1 VEGDELKLPSF
12 DISEVAAHLNGD
24 VLLLTASPQ
33 LALDWKRRLVSAAVA
48 PVCETPAVFSWQQW
62 LLSLT
67 SQIPSMPVSFNRLQE
82 MQLWQQII
90 GNDLPEA
97 STAAIRGLARHATA
111 AYALMQQYD
120 IEVHELKL
128 AGEESEALAGWITSM
143 HRQLKEEACASRI
156 LQADMDAALLFHLE
170 QLVVPQTVMLDGFAE
185 FSPFQQQFLTGL
197 ESAGSSVLQLGPCQ
211 SETIATLTACADE
224 EAECSFIAARCR
236 GILDQNPHARI
247 AILSSDPISDSSRLG
262 RCLNSVLMPE
272 AAMSPASAQQA
283 VSMVGE
289 ALIDIPM
296 IQQLLHMLSI
306 AGQHAIT
313 FDDFSSL
320 LFSPWLKGYEC
331 ERILRAELDATFRR
345 QNRHRLSFKGLLQSP
360 YVQTLPQFLAV
371 IKALADSKPGRQSV
385 RLWVDN
391 VHELLKLS
399 GFVAS
404 GKKDETRRSDM
415 EIRQMNAFRDVLVS
429 LVAADAVCGKLSWAQ
444 FLSLLRS
451 ACAENRLAL
460 TAKFPNVVVMPLARI
475 SGLKFDHVLV
485 SGLNEEAFPPAAKA
499 NPLLP
504 AALQQ
509 KKRIPMSSGALAFEY
524 SEYLW
529 QQLLQA
535 APIIEISYTKQKDE
549 KNLLPSPFAA
559 NLDERNAAKSTA
571 LARRLELEL
580 FEDAPDVP
588 LSSDER
594 VHGGTSIIKNQS
606 ACPFRAFATHRLN
619 ISGLEET
626 SPGIESTAK
635 GSLIHFALEF
645 IWQQLGSQRALLSMG
660 DEKQSEMI
668 DAAIQY
674 AWSKMK
680 ASIDKHTEAIEY
692 RRMHRV
698 LTEWLALER
707 ERPDFQIV
715 DVEKEYLLQLPEKA
729 ERQFPVKIKADRM
742 DRDQD
747 GRHIL
752 IDYKTGFKQ
761 SPTKWLNER
770 MEEPQLPLYSLAAG
784 LGINDAVASAR
795 VRSGDMAYEGLS
807 GENVGIRGIVTCDGK
822 YKAPEDWQQVL
833 NDWKTNINAL
843 ADEFVNGRCDVSP
856 RDANACKYCGL
867 EAICRINE
875 TGFDTRA
882 S

>member
-1 VEGDELKLPSF
+1 MLVTES
-12 DISEVAAHLNGD
+12 SA
-24 VLLLTASPQ
+24 
-33 LALDWKRRLVSAAVA
+33 LAMDWKRRLVTHSAQQPCV
-48 PVCETPAVFSWQQW
+48 TPAVFSWQQW
-62 LLSLT
+62 LISLT
-67 SQIPSMPVSFNRLQE
+67 SQIPSMPTPFNRLQE

-90 GNDLPEA
+90 GSDLPDV
-97 STAAIRGLARHATA
+97 STAAIRGLAKHASA
-111 AYALMQQYD
+111 AYMLMRQYD
-120 IEVHELKL
+120 IEVRELKL

-143 HRQLKEEACASRI
+143 HRQLKGEAYAGRL
-156 LQADMDAALLFHLE
+156 LQADMDAALLSQLE
-170 QLVVPQTVMLDGFAE
+170 QLVVPQIVMLDGFAE
-185 FSPFQQQFLTGL
+185 FSPFQQQFLTRL

-211 SETIATLTACADE
+211 SETIATLIACADE
-224 EAECSFIAARCR
+224 EAECGFIAVRCR
-236 GILDQNPHARI
+236 ELLDQNPQARI
-247 AILSSDPISDSSRLG
+247 AILSSESVSNSSRLG

-272 AAMSPASAQQA
+272 AAMSPASVQQA
-283 VSMVGE
+283 VSIAGE

-296 IQQLLHMLSI
+296 IQQLLHILSI
-306 AGQHAIT
+306 AGRHAIT

-320 LFSPWLKGYEC
+320 LFSPWLKGYEN

-345 QNRHRLSFKGLLQSP
+345 QNRHRLFFKGLLQSSFL
-360 YVQTLPQFLAV
+360 QALPQLLAV
-371 IKALADSKPGRQSV
+371 IKVLVDSKPGRQSA
-385 RLWVDN
+385 RLWVDS
-391 VHELLKLS
+391 VHELLKAS

-404 GKKDETRRSDM
+404 GKKNETRRSDM

-451 ACAENRLAL
+451 ACAENRLAQ

-475 SGLKFDHVLV
+475 SGLKFDHVLL
-485 SGLNEEAFPPAAKA
+485 SGLNEEAFPPAAKV

-509 KKRIPMSSGALAFEY
+509 KKRIPMSGGALVFEY
-524 SEYLW
+524 SEHLW

-535 APIIEISYTKQKDE
+535 APGIEISYTKQKDE
-549 KNLLPSPFAA
+549 KDLLPSPFAA
-559 NLDERNAAKSTA
+559 NLDERQAAKSVTP
-571 LARRLELEL
+571 ARRLELEL
-580 FEDAPDVP
+580 FEDVPDVP

-606 ACPFRAFATHRLN
+606 ACPFRAFAAHRLA
-619 ISGLEET
+619 IGKLGET
-626 SPGIESTAK
+626 SPGIELTAK

-668 DAAIQY
+668 DAAILY

-680 ASIDKHTEAIEY
+680 TSIDKHTEVIEY

-698 LTEWLALER
+698 LTEWLELER
-707 ERPDFQIV
+707 ERPDFQVV
-715 DVEKEYLLQLPEKA
+715 DIEKEYLLELPEKA

-742 DRDQD
+742 DRDQA
-747 GRHIL
+747 GHHIL
-752 IDYKTGFKQ
+752 IDYKTGLKQ
-761 SPTKWLNER
+761 SPSKWLNER

-784 LGINDAVASAR
+784 LGVNDAVAFAR

-807 GENVGIRGIVTCDGK
+807 GENIGIKGIVTCDGK

-856 RDANACKYCGL
+856 RDANACKYCGF
-867 EAICRINE
+867 EAICRIEE
-875 TGFDTRA
+875 TGSRA
-882 S
+882 EDI